1 MPARKPTSANVAK
14 DHLPVAYGMLYFA
27 LEAALTH
34 IAKQAGTEDWH
45 RDLYD
50 TIQKLFDDMNASAM
64 MIPPREG
71 DDIPAHTKD
80 MPGAIRAGSATV
92 DAAFDAV
99 IAKMQ
104 RRANGDSAV

>member
-1 MPARKPTSANVAK
+1 MADRKPTTANVDK
-14 DHLPVAYGMLYFA
+14 DHLPVAYAMLFIA

-50 TIQKLFDDMNASAM
+50 IIQKTFDDMNASAM
-64 MIPPREG
+64 MFTPPNRS
-71 DDIPAHTKD
+71 DAPAHIKD

-104 RRANGDSAV
+104 GGADGDPAA